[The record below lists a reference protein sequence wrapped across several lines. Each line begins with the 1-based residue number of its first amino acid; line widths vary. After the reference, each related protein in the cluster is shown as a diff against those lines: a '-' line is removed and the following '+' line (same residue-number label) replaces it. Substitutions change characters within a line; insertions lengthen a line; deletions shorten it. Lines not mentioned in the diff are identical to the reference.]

1 MEKVVVVDPQG
12 NRLSQVHHWKMVV
25 TSSSGRLV
33 VEEFGFGR
41 S

>member
-1 MEKVVVVDPQG
+1 MVVENPEG
-12 NRLSQVHHWKMVV
+12 KRLTQVHHWKMVF

-41 S
+41 G